1 MALVW
6 VKGQHMEPVIIML
19 QLNRIS
25 CGCEVLQMQI
35 VSCKDMAQLGKELA
49 TEYVHG
55 SHFYGFFFGGGT
67 GSY

>member
-6 VKGQHMEPVIIML
+6 VKGQDMEPVIIML
-19 QLNRIS
+19 QLNQIS

-35 VSCKDMAQLGKELA
+35 VRCKDMAQLGKELA
-49 TEYVHG
+49 TECVQEVIIMV
-55 SHFYGFFFGGGT
+55 FLGGRA